1 MQNIHMKKLSM
12 PSLHW
17 LQKIQRNQILQF
29 PRLLPKQAVQD
40 RPFIKNILKI
50 SMKLYNHN
58 LINKEIFQVFNYNL
72 FSNQPFRLHS

>member
-50 SMKLYNHN
+50 YIEIIYVFLTIFLYLLKCPQS
-58 LINKEIFQVFNYNL
+58 LIL
-72 FSNQPFRLHS
+72 

>member
-50 SMKLYNHN
+50 YNKLYMS
-58 LINKEIFQVFNYNL
+58 F
-72 FSNQPFRLHS
+72 

>member
-1 MQNIHMKKLSM
+1 MKKLSM

-40 RPFIKNILKI
+40 RPFIKNTLKI
-50 SMKLYNHN
+50 SMKLYDHN

-72 FSNQPFRLHS
+72 FSNQPLRLHS

>member
-50 SMKLYNHN
+50 LY
-58 LINKEIFQVFNYNL
+58 LIFNYPHKHYT
-72 FSNQPFRLHS
+72 FKHFEV